1 MPRGSEHRLVGV
13 LVATANG
20 FALAVDD
27 GGCWQLD
34 VRDYRA
40 TNTLLN
46 RRVTVNGRRSGFD
59 LLDVETITT

>member
-1 MPRGSEHRLVGV
+1 M
-13 LVATANG
+13 ATANG